1 MADTVGVG
9 IIGAGSIANMTHI
22 PGYKG
27 LSEKVSLIAVADVL
41 GEHADKVAAEHRIP
55 MAFDDYNRLLEL
67 EEIDIVS
74 VCTPPVAHMA
84 ATIAALEAGKHVLCE
99 KPMAMNAAEA
109 QKMIDAAEKSG
120 RKLAIGFQSRFSD
133 SAVALKRLIDGGEL
147 GDVYYGRA
155 VYNRRRGIP
164 SWGMF
169 YSREQNGGGP
179 LIDVGVHVLDLA
191 LWLMGN
197 PKPVS
202 VLGSAYRKFGN
213 RDDVFNRFGPW
224 NHTDYDVEDF
234 ATAMIRLE
242 GGATLNLEC
251 SWALNIEEDLQ
262 SVVLCGDEG
271 GAQLHP
277 LKVFKDDGQ
286 MLIDWDPQGLADTN
300 YIEMHARS
308 LANFVDA
315 VINDTEP
322 LVRPEHGLHVAQ
334 IVDAI
339 YRSSETGQLA
349 EI

>member
-1 MADTVGVG
+1 
-9 IIGAGSIANMTHI
+9 
-22 PGYKG
+22 
-27 LSEKVSLIAVADVL
+27 
-41 GEHADKVAAEHRIP
+41 
-55 MAFDDYNRLLEL
+55 
-67 EEIDIVS
+67 
-74 VCTPPVAHMA
+74 
-84 ATIAALEAGKHVLCE
+84 
-99 KPMAMNAAEA
+99 
-109 QKMIDAAEKSG
+109 
-120 RKLAIGFQSRFSD
+120 
-133 SAVALKRLIDGGEL
+133 
-147 GDVYYGRA
+147 
-155 VYNRRRGIP
+155 
-164 SWGMF
+164 
-169 YSREQNGGGP
+169 
-179 LIDVGVHVLDLA
+179 DVGVHVLDLA